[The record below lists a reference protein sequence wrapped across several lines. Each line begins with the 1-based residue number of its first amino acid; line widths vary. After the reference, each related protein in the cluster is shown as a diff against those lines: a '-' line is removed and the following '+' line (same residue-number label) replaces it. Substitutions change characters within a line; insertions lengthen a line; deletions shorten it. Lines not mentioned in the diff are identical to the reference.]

1 MKLSICSVPGH
12 LRQQRPGA
20 PQIFGHDLIG
30 GLGHQAVYHGGVNET
45 VPFAGEGPAGGVV
58 ATGNTRSLGHLEEVL
73 LTGVEF
79 EEDAGGLHRL
89 FRREYFLFGLF

>member
-1 MKLSICSVPGH
+1 MY
-12 LRQQRPGA
+12 RR
-20 PQIFGHDLIG
+20 DLLTQADTVAMPAFALTMIG